1 MAGGLTAPVA
11 FASFPVVFFD
21 GDREI
26 DIGSI
31 LVTPSLGFGK
41 FQAVISQRIGVAP
54 HQISMSLVRHR
65 NARAS
70 SDVRRKV
77 PIDETS
83 DLGAIARERDCFV
96 LAVLR
101 RPRRER
107 RGRSRRKNRAGDDG
121 MEGKKEV
128 PEMTILRRNP
138 AGSGGLDPPLGGLVP
153 EAMAGMGLWDH
164 GTQLRD
170 LQLQREKWLLST
182 AMAAALYE
190 PFVVAE
196 DGYAWESR
204 TRAEVAPPRPAACEA
219 CEAARAEGRVPSFHW
234 CVRDAVTFRFR
245 SPVGPIQR
253 PSRKRVE
260 ASA

>member
-1 MAGGLTAPVA
+1 MAAGLAAPAA
-11 FASFPVVFFD
+11 FASFPVLFFD

-26 DIGSI
+26 DMGSI
-31 LVTPSLGFGK
+31 SVTPSLGFGK

-54 HQISMSLVRHR
+54 HQISMSLVRR
-65 NARAS
+65 RKAGAS
-70 SDVRRKV
+70 SEVRRKV

-107 RGRSRRKNRAGDDG
+107 RGRSRRRNRAGDDG
-121 MEGKKEV
+121 MEGRKDV

-138 AGSGGLDPPLGGLVP
+138 AGSGGLDPALGGLAP
-153 EAMAGMGLWDH
+153 EAMAGMGLWDY

-170 LQLQREKWLLST
+170 LQLQREKCLLST
-182 AMAAALYE
+182 TMAAASYG
-190 PFVVAE
+190 PFAVAE
-196 DGYAWESR
+196 DGYAWVSR
-204 TRAEVAPPRPAACEA
+204 TSAEVAPPRPAACEE
-219 CEAARAEGRVPSFHW
+219 CEEARAEGRLPSFHW
-234 CVRDAVTFRFR
+234 CVHDAVTFRFR

-253 PSRKRVE
+253 PSKKRVE